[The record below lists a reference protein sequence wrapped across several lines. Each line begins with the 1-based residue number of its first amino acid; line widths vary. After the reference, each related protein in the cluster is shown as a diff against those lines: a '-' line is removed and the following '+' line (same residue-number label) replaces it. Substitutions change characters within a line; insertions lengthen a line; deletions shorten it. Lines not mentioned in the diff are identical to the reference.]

1 MKVINGKLEPKK
13 TTTDLEFRSI
23 LKKVLKEWF
32 DLRLKDLP
40 TIIRKI
46 GIKDEDYELTILDSM
61 CLLDDYISIGILSRN
76 VLAYITLYKGTI
88 SNPYPYMKFNGEE
101 YYLGRKV
108 EVEKITIPKAT
119 EISEQIYK
127 DFIED

>member
-46 GIKDEDYELTILDSM
+46 GIKDEDYELTLISNICFMDNNMS
-61 CLLDDYISIGILSRN
+61 ISIRSEN
-76 VLAYITLYKGTI
+76 VSAYVTFNKGTM
-88 SNPYPYMKFNGEE
+88 SNSYPYLLFNDEE
-101 YYLGRKV
+101 YYIGRKV
-108 EVEKITIPKAT
+108 EVERITIPKLT
-119 EISEQIYK
+119 EMAERIYR
-127 DFIED
+127 DFMED